1 MLRVTHKNS
10 SMERIAAAMQGIHHS
25 SGMPAVGVACKN
37 APSSTAQP
45 ASTPQITRWFIRGG
59 SLCAY
64 SSAASTS
71 AKAVYRRGISGNVV
85 IGPHPQYNPPAP
97 P

>member
-10 SMERIAAAMQGIHHS
+10 SMERIAIAMQGIHHA
-25 SGMPAVGVACKN
+25 SGTSPVACKN

-45 ASTPQITRWFIRGG
+45 ASTPQITRWSIRGG
-59 SLCAY
+59 SLYAY
-64 SSAASTS
+64 SSTASTS
-71 AKAVYRRGISGNVV
+71 ANAVYRRGISGNVV
-85 IGPHPQYNPPAP
+85 TVPHPQYNPPAP

>member
-10 SMERIAAAMQGIHHS
+10 SMERIAIAMQGIHHA
-25 SGMPAVGVACKN
+25 SGTSPVACKN

-45 ASTPQITRWFIRGG
+45 ASTPQITRRGG

-71 AKAVYRRGISGNVV
+71 AKAVYRRGISGSVV

>member
-10 SMERIAAAMQGIHHS
+10 SMERIAIAMQGIHHA
-25 SGMPAVGVACKN
+25 SGTSPVACKN

-45 ASTPQITRWFIRGG
+45 ASTPQITRWSIRGG

-64 SSAASTS
+64 ISAASTS

-85 IGPHPQYNPPAP
+85 ISPHPQYNPLAP